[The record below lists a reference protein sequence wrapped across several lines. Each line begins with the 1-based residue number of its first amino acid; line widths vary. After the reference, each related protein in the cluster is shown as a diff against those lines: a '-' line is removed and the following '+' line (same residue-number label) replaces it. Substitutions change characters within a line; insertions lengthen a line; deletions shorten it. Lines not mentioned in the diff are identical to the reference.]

1 MQQGSELTQ
10 VKLRYVYALEIC
22 LTVYGFVS
30 SYLCSAMF
38 SVFQALV
45 YYTFGA
51 LGGNLVAHMI
61 LVS

>member
-1 MQQGSELTQ
+1 MS
-10 VKLRYVYALEIC
+10 
-22 LTVYGFVS
+22 VS
-30 SYLCSAMF
+30 FSNNYSHIAYILC
-38 SVFQALV
+38 QALV